1 MHEFKLK
8 IKDEDLIKEN
18 RQLRWEFQELSE
30 LTEKWFDEKVIL
42 LERIDFLED
51 KIRKIAEDNSSR
63 ILELEILLKNSKDK
77 YEMTIINYERD
88 KMKYQR
94 ELT

>member
-30 LTEKWFDEKVIL
+30 LTEKWFDEKIIL
-42 LERIDFLED
+42 QQRIDFLEE
-51 KIRKIAEDNSSR
+51 KI
-63 ILELEILLKNSKDK
+63 
-77 YEMTIINYERD
+77 IINLN
-88 KMKYQR
+88 KY
-94 ELT
+94 